1 MDEKLC
7 LQWNEFH
14 DNAKNAFGDLRDG
27 TDFVDVTLASEDGRQ
42 IEAHKV
48 IIAASSPFFRKI
60 LIRNKNSHPLIYMRG
75 MKYDELAAIV
85 DFLYYGEANVNPE
98 SLDSFFEMA
107 EELQL
112 KGFEGSK
119 DQNEPKEADQ
129 LKPKDEYKTNPKLP
143 FYTRMETYKAILET
157 QKSEIETFDN
167 PSKKGSNTLVLP
179 KASVM
184 SSDIEE
190 LDKTV
195 KSMMETGET
204 MLHIGKR
211 QKRAKIC
218 KACGKEGEST
228 DIKRHIEAY
237 HLESVSLSCGFCDK
251 ILQSRNALRVH
262 VSRYHVEI

>member
-1 MDEKLC
+1 MGK
-7 LQWNEFH
+7 
-14 DNAKNAFGDLRDG
+14 
-27 TDFVDVTLASEDGRQ
+27 
-42 IEAHKV
+42 
-48 IIAASSPFFRKI
+48 
-60 LIRNKNSHPLIYMRG
+60 
-75 MKYDELAAIV
+75 
-85 DFLYYGEANVNPE
+85 
-98 SLDSFFEMA
+98 
-107 EELQL
+107 
-112 KGFEGSK
+112 
-119 DQNEPKEADQ
+119 
-129 LKPKDEYKTNPKLP
+129 
-143 FYTRMETYKAILET
+143 YKAILET
-157 QKSEIETFDN
+157 QKSELETFGN

-184 SSDIEE
+184 SS
-190 LDKTV
+190 DKTV

-218 KACGKEGEST
+218 KVCGKEGEST

>member
-1 MDEKLC
+1 
-7 LQWNEFH
+7 
-14 DNAKNAFGDLRDG
+14 
-27 TDFVDVTLASEDGRQ
+27 
-42 IEAHKV
+42 
-48 IIAASSPFFRKI
+48 
-60 LIRNKNSHPLIYMRG
+60 MRG
-75 MKYDELAAIV
+75 MKYDDLAAIV

-98 SLDSFFEMA
+98 SLDSFFQMA

-167 PSKKGSNTLVLP
+167 PSKKGSNALVLP

>member
-1 MDEKLC
+1 MNQK
-7 LQWNEFH
+7 
-14 DNAKNAFGDLRDG
+14 K
-27 TDFVDVTLASEDGRQ
+27 
-42 IEAHKV
+42 
-48 IIAASSPFFRKI
+48 
-60 LIRNKNSHPLIYMRG
+60 
-75 MKYDELAAIV
+75 
-85 DFLYYGEANVNPE
+85 
-98 SLDSFFEMA
+98 
-107 EELQL
+107 
-112 KGFEGSK
+112 
-119 DQNEPKEADQ
+119 ADQ

-167 PSKKGSNTLVLP
+167 PSKKGSNALVLP

-204 MLHIGKR
+204 MLHIRKR

-218 KACGKEGEST
+218 KVCGKEGEST

-237 HLESVSLSCGFCDK
+237 HLEGVAIPCSLCDK
-251 ILQSRNALRVH
+251 ILRSRNALRHH
-262 VSRYHVEI
+262 VSKDHNKH